1 MDSAAL
7 SRTIYLALAVGL
19 LANLSAGLSI
29 PAAVAKDRTKSFPM
43 NRESG
48 GSRDPCESR
57 RLAHLVPSSGR
68 FAPGP
73 GSTIALLEGTAPR
86 PTPLVVK
93 LGLIGEWTLAAR
105 PTGVRLLTIPAV
117 SRGLLWESFPLCGA
131 DMESATAPPARTW
144 LEPPTPSTAPRGE
157 DRQVTDQLRIL
168 ARACGTSVA
177 TAPLLGAFSLQHL
190 AEGLPAQLPVRCEPL
205 EASSA
210 SGSGPSISSQISTA
224 EERPDSALLP
234 QQNQRP

>member
-1 MDSAAL
+1 
-7 SRTIYLALAVGL
+7 
-19 LANLSAGLSI
+19 
-29 PAAVAKDRTKSFPM
+29 M

-57 RLAHLVPSSGR
+57 RLAHLVPTSGR

-117 SRGLLWESFPLCGA
+117 SGGLLWESFPLCGA
-131 DMESATAPPARTW
+131 DIESATAPPARTW
-144 LEPPTPSTAPRGE
+144 LDPLTPTAAPRAE
-157 DRQVTDQLRIL
+157 DREVTDQLRIL
-168 ARACGTSVA
+168 ARACGASVA
-177 TAPLLGAFSLQHL
+177 TAPLLGAFALQHL

-205 EASSA
+205 ETSSA
-210 SGSGPSISSQISTA
+210 SGSGLSSNSQISTA

-234 QQNQRP
+234 QQSQRP